1 MSYGEISCRSD
12 HTANDQWLFSSS
24 LINGKF
30 NRENINKIFIKDE
43 ELKKKISWDE
53 LDDILRGCEKTTGF
67 FLCTRFVLL
76 LIISFAITAIT
87 LLAVAFYLTSKKYD
101 KTSVIY
107 TYVIAITIGVFCNLL
122 LFLIYLLISN
132 IYEKQLNLYL
142 GQRRIVTL
150 YEAKL
155 LYWRAHGTRITL
167 NIIYK
172 RKCDSN
178 CGNDYIF
185 TKAQKNKSNFLSQVE
200 MKNPLLQT

>member
-1 MSYGEISCRSD
+1 MSYGEISNPSD
-12 HTANDQWLFSSS
+12 HTTNDQWLFTSSF
-24 LINGKF
+24 INGKF
-30 NRENINKIFIKDE
+30 NRENANKIFNKDE
-43 ELKKKISWDE
+43 ELKKKISWEE
-53 LDDILRGCEKTTGF
+53 LDDILKGCEKTTGF

-76 LIISFAITAIT
+76 LIISFAITAIA
-87 LLAVAFYLTSKKYD
+87 LLIVAFYLTSKKKYD
-101 KTSVIY
+101 KTNVIY

-150 YEAKL
+150 YEARR

-172 RKCDSN
+172 RKCDST
-178 CGNDYIF
+178 CGNYVF